1 MQSTPVTCA
10 PSKSK
15 GEEAVQEKRRE
26 REVRLDNQ
34 IKKHLL
40 SSTDIECY
48 ICKAFWVWFLS
59 TSANL
64 RPTGEW
70 GEMRRNTEKKTGFC

>member
-1 MQSTPVTCA
+1 MQSTPVTYA

-40 SSTDIECY
+40 YPSFVPSLPSHGHEYEQTPGDSE
-48 ICKAFWVWFLS
+48 
-59 TSANL
+59 
-64 RPTGEW
+64 GQ
-70 GEMRRNTEKKTGFC
+70 